1 MTWMGR
7 DNITYFIV
15 MSYETPYASPPF
27 HCTVCVYIPLAGG
40 VAVSPSV
47 CPQYLCGSGG
57 NPALLANVV
66 RCRPRT
72 TGLHGHR
79 GGIWKQG
86 DTRLAATSRF
96 SQLSPFS
103 PLPGDCLAPRA
114 TNYVIRG
121 AQSGVHSHRF
131 LHAHRSADHH
141 G

>member
-1 MTWMGR
+1 MCFTCLPLYSVRVYPLGR
-7 DNITYFIV
+7 
-15 MSYETPYASPPF
+15 
-27 HCTVCVYIPLAGG
+27 G
-40 VAVSPSV
+40 VAVSPPV

-57 NPALLANVV
+57 NLALLANVV

-72 TGLHGHR
+72 TGHHGHHRDR

-86 DTRLAATSRF
+86 DTRLAATSHF

-121 AQSGVHSHRF
+121 ARVRRALSPVSPRT
-131 LHAHRSADHH
+131 
-141 G
+141 